1 MLRSK
6 DLASP
11 AGSKTRPRFLRR
23 LFRSGPGTLQ
33 RVRVPEKARSLLRD
47 VKRFTPHPAYRAL
60 FRRLVRFHDVSTYSA
75 TPFVHDAIPVPLSLG
90 RRNPRSPAG
99 NRSSRFPGRA
109 RPAGRIK
116 ARGGFRARAA
126 DPLRL
131 NPGES
136 GATLRWAE
144 YSRTGLP
151 FRILQSRVSFRV
163 LQWPTSPAGY
173 FFFAGAFFAAT
184 FFFAGAFFAA
194 GFFAAFFAAAFFTAI
209 GSSS

>member
-1 MLRSK
+1 M
-6 DLASP
+6 
-11 AGSKTRPRFLRR
+11 TRPRFLRR
-23 LFRSGPGTLQ
+23 LFRSGPGTLP
-33 RVRVPEKARSLLRD
+33 RVRVPEKARSLLRY

-60 FRRLVRFHDVSTYSA
+60 LRHLVRFHDVSTYSA

-90 RRNPRSPAG
+90 RRSLRSPAG
-99 NRSSRFPGRA
+99 SRAGRFPGPS

-116 ARGGFRARAA
+116 ARGGFRARAP

-136 GATLRWAE
+136 GAMLRWAG
-144 YSRTGLP
+144 YPRTGLP

-173 FFFAGAFFAAT
+173 FFFAGAFFAT

-194 GFFAAFFAAAFFTAI
+194 GFFAAFFAAGFFAAAFFTAI